1 MLRVL
6 LLVLLFSTV
15 AITAAAQSPVE
26 TLASAFT
33 TTIQKRQPA
42 AFDGILADDF
52 TGYVGGWG
60 PTTCVTYNKTGFIH
74 HVAAWQSDA

>member
-6 LLVLLFSTV
+6 LLLFTV
-15 AITAAAQSPVE
+15 TIAAGSQSPVE
-26 TLASAFT
+26 TLVSAFT